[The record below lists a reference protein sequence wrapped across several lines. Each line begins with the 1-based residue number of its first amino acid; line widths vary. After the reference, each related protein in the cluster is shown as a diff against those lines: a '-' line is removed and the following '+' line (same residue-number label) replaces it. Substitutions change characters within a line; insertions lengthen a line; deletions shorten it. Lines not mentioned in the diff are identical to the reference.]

1 MKSIACYIMGMII
14 NIFVLVDTISS
25 LFKEIPRNSDIFIDP
40 ARATSSLDFTLTG
53 QLIILGISAVIVII
67 GAINDKR

>member
-14 NIFVLVDTISS
+14 SMFVFIDTIIS

-40 ARATSSLDFTLTG
+40 ARVTSSLNFTLTG